1 MWIQPPQSPA
11 RPLDQRKVLRT
22 FGLQPP
28 ALLSGYLTKFPS
40 HDAPLIECS
49 ECFWFPCPNL
59 SGWKHGLWEI
69 GVSGSPHLPG
79 GPSQG
84 PDNSQKRAEK
94 ELFWLNLG
102 GLFQQGKEMDALPSK
117 KARWKLEDSG
127 SPQQKPLG
135 DLGKYIP
142 KIQTVL
148 TNGVSKSK

>member
-11 RPLDQRKVLRT
+11 RPLDQRKVLRA

-28 ALLSGYLTKFPS
+28 ALLSGYLTNFPS
-40 HDAPLIECS
+40 HDAPLIEFS
-49 ECFWFPCPNL
+49 ECFCFPCPNL

-94 ELFWLNLG
+94 SYSGWIWEDYFNK
-102 GLFQQGKEMDALPSK
+102 GK
-117 KARWKLEDSG
+117 RWVPFHLRKRDGSVEDSG

-135 DLGKYIP
+135 DLGKYIQ